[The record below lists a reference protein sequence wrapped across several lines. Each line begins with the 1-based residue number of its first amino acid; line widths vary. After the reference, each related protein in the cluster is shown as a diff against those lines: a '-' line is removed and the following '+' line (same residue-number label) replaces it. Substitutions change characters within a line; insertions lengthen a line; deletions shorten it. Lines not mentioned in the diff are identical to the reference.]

1 MNTEQYT
8 VIIDIAIS
16 RNCRIVFVSR
26 TDKTKRWL
34 MQCERTRDVITET
47 PWLALCLISD
57 PIPPP
62 PPQTLRL
69 SHPTVSVSVW
79 WWWLS
84 ILKKFEIKKI
94 LFLLHNVLVRR
105 WEESD
110 EERNWINEVNMKLAH
125 TYTHN
130 AARDKYTKWTDIHIC
145 EQK

>member
-26 TDKTKRWL
+26 TDKTKHWL

-62 PPQTLRL
+62 PPHRPSGYPIQL
-69 SHPTVSVSVW
+69 SVC
-79 WWWLS
+79 LS
-84 ILKKFEIKKI
+84 DDDDW
-94 LFLLHNVLVRR
+94 V
-105 WEESD
+105 
-110 EERNWINEVNMKLAH
+110 
-125 TYTHN
+125 Y
-130 AARDKYTKWTDIHIC
+130 
-145 EQK
+145 